1 MPNPSPSLKGRDVW
15 RRSHVGIAAHY
26 EQVDGGNQGAIS
38 EAIAMQCLCKHLK
51 NAVQAEPH
59 FCLWAYLN
67 AVIYFLAAVYS
78 TNLSRFISSATKD
91 NAYFYALD

>member
-1 MPNPSPSLKGRDVW
+1 MYGGVAMWVLPRITNKLTEAIKGHLWV
-15 RRSHVGIAAHY
+15 
-26 EQVDGGNQGAIS
+26 IS

-91 NAYFYALD
+91 KAYFYALG